1 MSPRRALAHAGAA
14 ARREVPL
21 YADGVPVPPEQI
33 DPGLD
38 DAALAVLLV
47 QQAAGL
53 AAEMR
58 VGGIATT
65 EKTSVSDVV
74 TAADHAAEAF
84 VLAALRHARP
94 DDGVIGEEGTSVPS
108 RSGRTWVIDP
118 VDGTYNFVSGL
129 PYWCSALALQQ
140 GEDVLLGAVH
150 QPTSAETWL
159 GGRDLPTTLN
169 GTPVASLTD
178 RPLAAISLATYLHPA
193 TLGDDDTRDPF
204 LAMASGS
211 ATIRMLG
218 SGSVDLASV
227 AGGRIGA
234 WAQHSTPTWDWLPGR
249 GLVEGAGGRASV
261 VEHRGLRWH
270 LAGSERGVAELASR
284 LTSV

>member
-1 MSPRRALAHAGAA
+1 MSTGAA
-14 ARREVPL
+14 SSGAVVHPAGPL
-21 YADGVPVPPEQI
+21 YAGGVPVPPDQI

-38 DAALAVLLV
+38 DGALAVLLV
-47 QQAAGL
+47 TQAAEL

-65 EKTSVSDVV
+65 AKTSVSDVV
-74 TAADHAAEAF
+74 TAADRAAEAF
-84 VLAALRHARP
+84 VLAALRHTRP
-94 DDGVIGEEGTSVPS
+94 DDGVIGEEGSSVPS

-118 VDGTYNFVSGL
+118 VDGTYNFVAGL

-140 GEDVLLGAVH
+140 GEDVVLGAVH
-150 QPTSAETWL
+150 QPTVAETWL
-159 GGRDLPTTLN
+159 GGTDLPTTLN
-169 GTPVASLTD
+169 GTPVSRLTD
-178 RPLAAISLATYLHPA
+178 RPLATISLATYLHPA
-193 TLGDDDTRDPF
+193 TLDDHDAREPL

-234 WAQHSTPTWDWLPGR
+234 WAQHSTPSWDWLPGR
-249 GLVEGAGGRASV
+249 GLVEGAGGRAYV

-270 LAGSERGVAELASR
+270 LAGSQGGVAELAAR